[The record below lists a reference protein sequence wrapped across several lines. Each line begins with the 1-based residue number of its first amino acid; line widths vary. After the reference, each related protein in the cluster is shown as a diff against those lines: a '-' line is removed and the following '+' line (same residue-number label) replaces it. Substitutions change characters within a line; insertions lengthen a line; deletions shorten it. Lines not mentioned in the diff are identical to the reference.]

1 MKITASDY
9 TRVAS
14 LLGVETA
21 VVKAV
26 AEVES
31 GGKGGFLSDGRPVI
45 LFEGHVFWQQLRQ
58 RGISPEAYAPGNENI
73 LYPKWD
79 RRHYRG
85 GTAEYTRLER
95 AVRIHEEAALSA
107 ASWGMF
113 QLMGFN
119 ASLCGYTSAATFA
132 EAMHTS
138 EGVQLEAFVRFIL
151 ARDLD
156 CCLRLHD
163 WAAFAR
169 AYNGPDYALN
179 RYAERLAAAYSR
191 HHEVKIQTGKGS
203 SDNGT

>member
-1 MKITASDY
+1 MNITESDY
-9 TRVAS
+9 KRVAS

-31 GGKGGFLSDGRPVI
+31 GGKGGFLSDGRPVM
-45 LFEGHVFWQQLRQ
+45 LFEGHIFWRQLRCW
-58 RGISPEAYAPGNENI
+58 GILPEIHVSGNEDI
-73 LYPKWD
+73 LYPKWT

-85 GTAEYTRLER
+85 GVAEYTRLER

-113 QLMGFN
+113 QIMGFH
-119 ASLCGYTSAATFA
+119 ARLCGYASAGAFV
-132 EAMHTS
+132 EAMYVS
-138 EGVQLEAFVRFIL
+138 ETLQLEAFARFIL
-151 ARDLD
+151 ACRLIPF
-156 CCLRLHD
+156 LRGHD

-179 RYAERLAAAYSR
+179 RYDSRLAAAYSR
-191 HHEVKIQTGKGS
+191 HHEVEIQTGKDK